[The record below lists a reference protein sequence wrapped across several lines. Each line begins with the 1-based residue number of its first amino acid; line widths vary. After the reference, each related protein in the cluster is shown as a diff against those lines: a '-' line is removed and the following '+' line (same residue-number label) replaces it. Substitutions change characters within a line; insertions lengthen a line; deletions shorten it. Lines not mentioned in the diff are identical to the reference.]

1 MFGNRRIL
9 KTIKARLTFSVIGLV
24 ILSIL
29 LTTVGII
36 VVAGRR
42 IIKDQ
47 AQALLLNTDKYA
59 EEINAWIESEKML
72 AAGAANSILAGRS
85 METDFLQFVVDTHAK
100 GRTELLNLY
109 CGTEDGRF
117 IQSNKEAVIPDGYD
131 PRVRGWYMRA
141 EQEGQTI
148 VTDPY
153 WDVLTNQ
160 MCATI
165 AAPVRME
172 EKVVC
177 VIGLDVTLDTV
188 TNLTG
193 NIQYTK
199 GGYGFLVD
207 SLGQYIAHKNP
218 AYRPT
223 ESAGTAV
230 LEVMPEL
237 KSLLSGAGE
246 RVEKQKD
253 YNGESCYFAMAN
265 IIGSNWKIGIV
276 EPTANVTNS
285 LVAMIVVAAVIS
297 LVISVFAALF
307 MAGVIGRMLAPIQM
321 LKQFASGDF
330 SENEAGEKTIPDKY
344 KNETEQI
351 KMATVEVKQQ
361 IREIILNTKKEAGS
375 IRAIAESTSEK
386 MNVLKGDVSGILGL
400 VTQMTNQTAQANR
413 QMESILDNGK
423 ELGET
428 IGNVTKKAGEAASQS
443 NDIMERAGAQHKISE
458 QSANEAVTLYQGAK
472 NELEQAIANSKKV
485 EEIDAL
491 TKEILSIS
499 AQTNLL
505 ALNASI
511 EAARAGET
519 GLGFAVVAEEIR
531 NLADNS
537 KRAVDKIRQV
547 TDGVIHNVA
556 FLSER
561 SRELLEFMNGKV
573 MEDYKN
579 MIKLAEVYQ
588 QDAAFYH
595 NISDDLGTSAKEMN
609 IRMEKINESI
619 TSIAN
624 LIGKIIE
631 SMEHMEQAAGDSDE
645 NSVAVMEQMQE
656 LFRLSGQLNR
666 TVASFRV

>member
-1 MFGNRRIL
+1 MLR
-9 KTIKARLTFSVIGLV
+9 TIKGGLTFSVIGLV

-36 VVAGRR
+36 VVAGKR
-42 IIKDQ
+42 IIEDQ

-72 AAGAANSILAGRS
+72 AAGAANSISAGKN
-85 METDFLQFVVDTHAK
+85 MEADFLQSVVDAHAG
-100 GRTELLNLY
+100 GRIELLNLY
-109 CGTEDGRF
+109 CGTEDGHF
-117 IQSNKEAVIPDGYD
+117 IQSNKEAMIPDGYD

-141 EQEGQTI
+141 KQEGQII

-165 AAPVRME
+165 AAPVRIE
-172 EKVVC
+172 EKIVC

-188 TNLTG
+188 TNLTE

-207 SLGQYIAHKNP
+207 SLGQYIVHKNP
-218 AYRPT
+218 AYQPT
-223 ESAGTAV
+223 ENVGTAV
-230 LEVMPEL
+230 MDVMPQL
-237 KSLLSGAGE
+237 GNLLSGEGE

-253 YNGESCYFAMAN
+253 YNGKPCYFAMAD
-265 IIGSNWKIGIV
+265 IIVSNWKIGIV
-276 EPTANVTNS
+276 EPTANVTDP
-285 LVAMIVVAAVIS
+285 LVAMIVVAVVIS
-297 LVISVFAALF
+297 FVISVFAALF
-307 MAGVIGRMLAPIQM
+307 MAGLIGRMLAPIQM

-330 SENEAGEKTIPDKY
+330 SENTAKEKTIPAKY

-375 IRAIAESTSEK
+375 IRAIAESTSQK
-386 MNVLKGDVSGILGL
+386 MTVLKGDVSGILRL
-400 VTQMTNQTAQANR
+400 VTQMTEQTAQANQ
-413 QMESILDNGK
+413 QMESILDNEK

-428 IGNVTKKAGEAASQS
+428 IENVTKKAGEAVCQS
-443 NDIMERAGAQHKISE
+443 NRIMERAEVQHKVSE
-458 QSANEAVTLYQGAK
+458 QSANEAVMLYQGAK
-472 NELEQAIANSKKV
+472 NELEQAISDSKKV

-491 TKEILSIS
+491 TQEILSIS

-531 NLADNS
+531 HLADNS

-588 QDAAFYH
+588 QDAAFYT
-595 NISDDLGTSAKEMN
+595 NISDDLGTAAKEMN
-609 IRMEKINESI
+609 ISMEKINESV
-619 TSIAN
+619 TSIAE
-624 LIGKIIE
+624 LIGKIIG
-631 SMEHMEQAAGDSDE
+631 SMERMEQVAGDSDE

-666 TVASFRV
+666 TVASFRI

>member
-1 MFGNRRIL
+1 MLR
-9 KTIKARLTFSVIGLV
+9 TIKARLTFSVIGLV
-24 ILSIL
+24 IVSIL
-29 LTTVGII
+29 LTTMGII
-36 VVAGRR
+36 VVAGKR
-42 IIKDQ
+42 IIEDQ

-72 AAGAANSILAGRS
+72 AAGAANSISAGKS
-85 METDFLQFVVDTHAK
+85 TEADFLQSVVDAHAK

-141 EQEGQTI
+141 KQEEQVI

-160 MCATI
+160 MCTTV
-165 AAPVRME
+165 AAPVQIE
-172 EKVVC
+172 ERIVC

-188 TNLTG
+188 TNLTE

-218 AYRPT
+218 AYQPT
-223 ESAGTAV
+223 ENAGIAV
-230 LEVMPEL
+230 MDVMPGL
-237 KSLLSGAGE
+237 GNLLANAGE
-246 RVEKQKD
+246 WVEKQKD
-253 YNGESCYFAMAN
+253 YNGEPCYFAMAD

-276 EPTANVTNS
+276 EPTANVTNP
-285 LVAMIVVAAVIS
+285 LVAMIVVAVVIS
-297 LVISVFAALF
+297 FVISVFAALF
-307 MAGVIGRMLAPIQM
+307 MAGLIGRMLAPIQM

-330 SENEAGEKTIPDKY
+330 SENTAKEKTIPAKY

-361 IREIILNTKKEAGS
+361 IREIILNTKQEAGS
-375 IRAIAESTSEK
+375 IRAIAESTSQK
-386 MNVLKGDVSGILGL
+386 MTVLKDDVSGILGL
-400 VTQMTNQTAQANR
+400 VTQMTRQTAQANK
-413 QMESILDNGK
+413 QMESILDNEK

-428 IGNVTKKAGEAASQS
+428 IENVTKKAGEAMCQS
-443 NDIMERAGAQHKISE
+443 SHIMERAGVQHKISE
-458 QSANEAVTLYQGAK
+458 QSANEAVMLYQGAK
-472 NELEQAIANSKKV
+472 NELEQAISDSKKV

-491 TKEILSIS
+491 TQEILSIS
-499 AQTNLL
+499 SQTNLL

-531 NLADNS
+531 HLADNS

-579 MIKLAEVYQ
+579 MMKLAEVYQ
-588 QDAAFYH
+588 QDALFYT
-595 NISDDLGTSAKEMN
+595 NISDDLGTAAKEMN
-609 IRMEKINESI
+609 TSMEKINESI
-619 TSIAN
+619 TSIAE
-624 LIGKIIE
+624 LIGKIIS
-631 SMEHMEQAAGDSDE
+631 SMEHIERAAGNSDE
-645 NSVAVMEQMQE
+645 NSAAVMEQMQE

-666 TVASFRV
+666 TVASFRI

>member
-1 MFGNRRIL
+1 ML
-9 KTIKARLTFSVIGLV
+9 KTIKGRLTLSVIGLV
-24 ILSIL
+24 IASIL

-36 VVAGRR
+36 IVAGQR
-42 IIKDQ
+42 IIEDQ
-47 AQALLLNTDKYA
+47 AQTLLLNTNKYA

-72 AAGAANSILAGRS
+72 ALGAANSISAGKNI
-85 METDFLQFVVDTHAK
+85 EENFLQSVVDTHAAK
-100 GRTELLNLY
+100 RTELLNLY

-117 IQSNKEAVIPDGYD
+117 IQSNREAVIPDGYN
-131 PRVRGWYMRA
+131 PTVRGWYMQA
-141 EQEGQTI
+141 KQEKQII

-165 AAPVRME
+165 AAPVQLE
-172 EKVVC
+172 GEVIC

-188 TNLTG
+188 TDLTE

-207 SLGQYIAHKNP
+207 SAGQYIAHKNP
-218 AYRPT
+218 AYQPT
-223 ESAGTAV
+223 QNAKTAV
-230 LEVMPEL
+230 INVMPKLEN
-237 KSLLSGAGE
+237 LLANAGE
-246 RVEKQKD
+246 KVEKQKD
-253 YNGESCYFAMAN
+253 YNGENCYFAMAD
-265 IIGSNWKIGIV
+265 IAGSNWKIGIV

-285 LVAMIVVAAVIS
+285 LVAMIVVAVVIS
-297 LVISVFAALF
+297 FVISVFAALF
-307 MAGVIGRMLAPIQM
+307 MAGLIGRMLAPIQM

-330 SENEAGEKTIPDKY
+330 SENAVGEKTIPDKY

-386 MNVLKGDVSGILGL
+386 MTVLKEDVSGISGL
-400 VTQMTNQTAQANR
+400 ADQIIKQTAQANER
-413 QMESILDNGK
+413 MEVILDNGK
-423 ELGET
+423 KLEET
-428 IGNVTKKAGEAASQS
+428 IENVTKKAGEAACQS
-443 NDIMERAGAQHKISE
+443 NCIVERAGAQHRVSK
-458 QSANEAVTLYQGAK
+458 QSAEQAVTLYQGTK
-472 NELEQAIANSKKV
+472 SDLEQAISDSKKV
-485 EEIDAL
+485 EEINVL
-491 TKEILSIS
+491 TQEILSIS
-499 AQTNLL
+499 SQTNLL

-519 GLGFAVVAEEIR
+519 GLGFAVVADEIR
-531 NLADNS
+531 HLADNS
-537 KRAVDKIRQV
+537 REAVDKIRQV
-547 TDGVIHNVA
+547 TEDVIRSVA
-556 FLSER
+556 FLSEC

-588 QDAAFYH
+588 KDAVFYH
-595 NISDDLGTSAKEMN
+595 DISGELGISAKEMN
-609 IRMEKINESI
+609 INMTKINESI
-619 TSIAN
+619 TLIAQSI
-624 LIGKIIE
+624 GEIIE

-645 NSVAVMEQMQE
+645 NSAAVMEQMQE

-666 TVASFRV
+666 TVASFRI